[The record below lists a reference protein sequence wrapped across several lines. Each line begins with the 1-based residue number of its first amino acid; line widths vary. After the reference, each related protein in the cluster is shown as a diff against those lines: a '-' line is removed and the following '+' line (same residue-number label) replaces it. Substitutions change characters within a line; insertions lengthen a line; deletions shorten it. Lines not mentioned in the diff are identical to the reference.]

1 MFWSISKNVVISI
14 SRGENA
20 GDMYCP
26 ESLQAGNRGIKIGEN
41 MRVFN
46 TLLSK

>member
-14 SRGENA
+14 SCGENA

-26 ESLQAGNRGIKIGEN
+26 ESLRAGDRGIKIGEN
-41 MRVFN
+41 MRIFN
-46 TLLSK
+46 TLLSR